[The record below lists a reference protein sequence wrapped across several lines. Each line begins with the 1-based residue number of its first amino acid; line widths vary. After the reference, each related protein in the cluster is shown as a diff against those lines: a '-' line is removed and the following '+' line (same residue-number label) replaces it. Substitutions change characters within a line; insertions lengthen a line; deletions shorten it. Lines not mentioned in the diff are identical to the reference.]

1 MSNDHGSPVETARA
15 YGIDISLLV
24 ESLRLTPAERLAR
37 LDEQVEALRELRRAA
52 RRAGLLPEGS

>member
-1 MSNDHGSPVETARA
+1 MNHGDPVEAARA

-37 LDEQVEALRELRRAA
+37 LDEQVESLRELRRAA
-52 RRAGLLPEGS
+52 PRAGLLPEAGS